1 MAPGITPRT
10 AQEWGAVVPQWIGIA
25 GLIFCAV
32 FWAATSR
39 IEPLLLSAFGG
50 LIFVGQAGEAVVQ
63 LRREPP
69 TVAPVENPKTENGQ
83 A

>member
-1 MAPGITPRT
+1 M
-10 AQEWGAVVPQWIGIA
+10 PQWVGIA

-32 FWAATSR
+32 VWLATSR

-50 LIFVGQAGEAVVQ
+50 LIFVGQAGEAVVA
-63 LRREPP
+63 LKREPP
-69 TVAPVENPKTENGQ
+69 AIAPADSPRTENGR